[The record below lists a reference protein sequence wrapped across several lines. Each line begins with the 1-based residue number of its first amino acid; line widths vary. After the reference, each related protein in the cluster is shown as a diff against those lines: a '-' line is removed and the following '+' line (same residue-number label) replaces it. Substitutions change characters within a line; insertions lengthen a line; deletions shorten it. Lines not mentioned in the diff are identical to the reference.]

1 MAIIIFINEYGG
13 YNNMII
19 SPSLLAAN
27 AGDYANEVKDIEN
40 AGAKFL
46 HVDVMDGHFVP
57 NLSFGPNILE
67 GIRKTSDIYLDVH
80 LMVENPMDFI
90 EPFCKAGANAITVHA
105 EAQGSLT
112 QMCEKCKRLGAAFGV
127 AVRPQTDLSEIS
139 DYLSDANILLIM
151 SVNPG
156 FGGQKFIPE
165 TIERISEAVEL
176 RDKLQANYLISVD
189 GGINSETASQARKA
203 GADIL
208 VAGSSVFG
216 ALERKTAIE
225 QLMNK

>member
-1 MAIIIFINEYGG
+1 
-13 YNNMII
+13 MII

-27 AGDYANEVKDIEN
+27 AGNYANEIEVIEKAGVKY
-40 AGAKFL
+40 L

-90 EPFCKAGANAITVHA
+90 EPFCKAGANSITVHA
-105 EAQGSLT
+105 EAKGSPT
-112 QMCEKCKRLGAAFGV
+112 QICKICKKLGAAFGV
-127 AVRPQTDLSEIS
+127 AVCPQTDLSEIFE
-139 DYLSDANILLIM
+139 YLSDIDILLIM
-151 SVNPG
+151 GVNPG

-165 TIERISEAVEL
+165 TTKRISEAVEV
-176 RDKLQANYLISVD
+176 RNRLQASYLISVD
-189 GGINSETASQARKA
+189 GGINSKTAPQAIKA

-225 QLMNK
+225 QLMNEKIPE